1 MAAGGNCSYVFY
13 VKIIEALD
21 PHLISW
27 ILKFEVRTRCGE
39 FSIWQRQYTSLRWV
53 APVRLL
59 NGLAYRFRQIVAVS
73 DLIAVDQYYT
83 IYQFGSLGKDEGKLL
98 AGFEVATLRA
108 LVLDPTTWARSL
120 SDHRWQRLNVMSR
133 PSKTESFLIFSSKNY
148 LLSPKWVFNHH
159 WRFFDPN
166 LEKRKRPPRFTAE
179 TQTGW
184 PHWGLIRPDLL
195 MDPLRVI
202 QRHPV
207 LILSCLVLERAT

>member
-73 DLIAVDQYYT
+73 DLKAVHQYYT

-120 SDHRWQRLNVMSR
+120 SDHRWHRLNIMSR
-133 PSKTESFLIFSSKNY
+133 LSNTESFLIFC
-148 LLSPKWVFNHH
+148 PKTTFFHQNKFLIIFEDFLTQT
-159 WRFFDPN
+159 WRN
-166 LEKRKRPPRFTAE
+166 ENGRHVLPPRPKQGDPIEVWFDLTCW
-179 TQTGW
+179 W
-184 PHWGLIRPDLL
+184 PHWGLFSITLF
-195 MDPLRVI
+195 
-202 QRHPV
+202 
-207 LILSCLVLERAT
+207 